1 MLSLCTRS
9 VYAMSESAAS
19 CMHTPMWLTRSHQCS
34 YMDKQCVAVWRLQV
48 PTQCHPYISPTLFVT
63 TGCPAL
69 IHNQI
74 VHHRNKVQLRLS
86 ARTLVWW
93 RSAPI
98 IPVMHLQLFHI
109 HMMCV
114 GRAAICLFC
123 RPLLF
128 RSAVIISWGW
138 VNVGSCVWVVPGN
151 YCDLITLFVLST
163 LRVITWI
170 HTLQYKPYERV
181 VDLTMWLLALMAQS
195 STYQFKCGWFYKV
208 NYYNIYKCSC

>member
-1 MLSLCTRS
+1 MIHSLCNKHLKYPNSYIYAIIGESCHGPQVEQITIDFIRFLPISHWRQFPETYCVYFYLRPIMLSLCTRS

-86 ARTLVWW
+86 ARTLV
-93 RSAPI
+93 
-98 IPVMHLQLFHI
+98 
-109 HMMCV
+109 
-114 GRAAICLFC
+114 
-123 RPLLF
+123 
-128 RSAVIISWGW
+128 
-138 VNVGSCVWVVPGN
+138 
-151 YCDLITLFVLST
+151 
-163 LRVITWI
+163 
-170 HTLQYKPYERV
+170 
-181 VDLTMWLLALMAQS
+181 
-195 STYQFKCGWFYKV
+195 
-208 NYYNIYKCSC
+208 